1 MFSADNSVVPAPAA
15 PAAFRYAPRPAL
27 PDRTRPDATAE
38 LRAALATRVLV
49 LDGAMGT
56 MIQRHQLTEADFRG
70 ERLRDHPTPLRGN
83 NDLLSLTRPDIIL
96 DIHRQYLAAGA
107 DIIET
112 NTFSSTTIS
121 QADYGLSHLAY
132 ELNYESARLARE
144 ACDGQRNAELQ
155 LRRDEP
161 ANADAG
167 AVAPRYIPRYVAGA
181 LGPTNRTASLSP
193 DVNRPGFRAV
203 SFDELARAYHEQAAG
218 LVDGGADILLVET
231 IFDTL
236 NAKAALFAIEQLFA
250 ERGRRWPVMV
260 SGTITDASGRTL
272 SGQTVGAFWHSVSH
286 LPLLSIGL
294 NCALGADQLRPY
306 VAELARLAPVAI
318 SAYPNAGLP
327 NAFGGYDETA
337 AQMAAVLDEQ
347 LSAGL
352 LNIIGGCCG
361 TTPEHIRAFADAA
374 RRHPPRP
381 LPTPDEVPAAGALTL
396 SGLEPVTIRPGALLV
411 NVGER
416 TNVTGSRKFA
426 RLIREGNYEAAVQIA
441 REQVEG
447 GAQVLD
453 VNMDEGMLDAPL
465 AMTTFLNL
473 LAAEPDVARV
483 PLMIDSSKWEV
494 IEAGLKCAQGKSI
507 VNSLSLKDGEAAF
520 CARARLVRRY
530 GAAVV
535 VMAFDEAGQADAYER
550 RIGICERAYRILT
563 EEVGFPAAD
572 IIFDPNIL
580 TVGTGLEEHRRYAL
594 DFLDAVRWIKANLP
608 GVRTSGGLSN
618 ISFAFRGHDVVREA
632 MHAAFLYRAVVAGL
646 DMAIVNPTNLPV
658 YDDIPADVRRAVEA
672 VLWDESADATERL
685 ITLAESLRTAPNSQ
699 QETGNQKQGTTWRG
713 APVEARLAH
722 ALVRGIADFIEADT
736 EEARQQ
742 LGSPLAVIEGP
753 LMAGMS
759 EVGDLFGAGK
769 MFLPQVVK
777 AARVMKKAV
786 AYLEPFIQAEREK
799 NSHSATQ
806 SLSHSVKT
814 PTILLATVKGDV
826 HDIGK
831 NIVGVVLACNN
842 YRIIDL
848 GVMVAPERILA
859 AAQEHDVDVI
869 GLSGLITPSLDEM
882 AHVAAELARTG
893 SRVPLLIGGAT
904 TSRLHTA
911 VKIAPRYAGAPVVH
925 VQDASR
931 SVGVLGGL
939 LGSGRAAFAEAVAAE
954 YEQVRTDYAARARQ
968 KEYLTIGQA
977 RANRFA
983 IEWGAEPPAPRPTF
997 LGSRVLDD
1005 YPLAEL
1011 VPYIDWTP
1019 FFHTWELRAAYP
1031 RILDDPTLGEAAR
1044 ALFAD
1049 AQALLAD
1056 IVQHKLLR
1064 ARAVVGFWPAN
1075 TADADTIRVYA
1086 DDSRRTELARLF
1098 SLRQQTQKAPGLPN
1112 FSFAD
1117 FLAPA
1122 ATGLPDYLGGFA
1134 VAAGDG
1140 LDALVA
1146 RFQADHDEYRVILA
1160 KALADRLAEAFAERL
1175 HERVRQELWAYAP
1188 AEHLSGDDLIQEKYQ
1203 GIRPAPG
1210 YPGCPDHTEKITLF
1224 ELLDAGRV
1232 GITLTESLA
1241 MQPAAA
1247 VSGFYFSH
1255 PQSRYFGL
1263 GRIGKDQVED
1273 IAARKG
1279 MPVPELERWLA
1290 PNLNY

>member
-1 MFSADNSVVPAPAA
+1 MSASAA
-15 PAAFRYAPRPAL
+15 PAAVSPPACPSFSPAL
-27 PDRTRPDATAE
+27 RPDATAE
-38 LRAALATRVLV
+38 LRALLAARILV

-56 MIQRHQLTEADFRG
+56 MIQRHTLSEADFRG
-70 ERLRDHPTPLRGN
+70 ARFADHPSPLRGN
-83 NDLLSLTRPDIIL
+83 NDLLTLTRPDIIL
-96 DIHRQYLAAGA
+96 DIYRQYLAAGA

-112 NTFSSTTIS
+112 NTFSSTTVA

-132 ELNYESARLARE
+132 ELNFEAARQARQ
-144 ACDGQRNAELQ
+144 ACDEAETL
-155 LRRDEP
+155 EK
-161 ANADAG
+161 
-167 AVAPRYIPRYVAGA
+167 PRFVAGA

-193 DVNRPGFRAV
+193 DVNRPGFRAIT
-203 SFDELARAYHEQAAG
+203 FDQLAEAYHEQAAG

-272 SGQTVGAFWHSVSH
+272 SGQTVGAFWQSVAH
-286 LPLLSIGL
+286 IPLLSVGL
-294 NCALGADQLRPY
+294 NCALGAAQLRPY
-306 VAELARLAPVAI
+306 IAELARLAPVAV

-347 LSAGL
+347 LGAGL
-352 LNIIGGCCG
+352 MNIIGGCCG
-361 TTPEHIRAFADAA
+361 TTPDHIRAFAAA
-374 RRHPPRP
+374 AERHRPRP
-381 LPTPDEVPAAGALTL
+381 IPAPIAVPDAGALTL

-426 RLIREGNYEAAVQIA
+426 RLIREGNYEAAVAIA

-473 LAAEPDVARV
+473 LAAEPDIARV

-494 IEAGLKCAQGKSI
+494 IEAGLKCTQGKSI
-507 VNSLSLKDGEAAF
+507 VNSLSLKDGEDAF
-520 CARARLVRRY
+520 RARARRVRAY

-535 VMAFDEAGQADAYER
+535 VMAFDETGQADTYER
-550 RIGICERAYRILT
+550 RISICTRAYRILT
-563 EEVGFPAAD
+563 EEVGFPLTD
-572 IIFDPNIL
+572 LIFDPNIL

-594 DFLDAVRWIKANLP
+594 DFLAAVRWIKGNLP
-608 GVRTSGGLSN
+608 GARTSGGLSN

-632 MHAAFLYRAVVAGL
+632 MHAAFLYRAVQAGL
-646 DMAIVNPTNLPV
+646 DLAIVNPTSLPV
-658 YDDIPADVRRAVEA
+658 YDDIPADLRQAVED
-672 VLWDESADATERL
+672 VLWDQTPADGADATERL
-685 ITLAESLRTAPNSQ
+685 ITLAESLRADPQLQTPNAKL
-699 QETGNQKQGTTWRG
+699 ETPDWR
-713 APVEARLAH
+713 ALPVAGRLAH
-722 ALVRGIADFIEADT
+722 ALIRGITDFIETDT
-736 EEARQQ
+736 EEARAALQ
-742 LGSPLAVIEGP
+742 SPLAVIEGP
-753 LMAGMS
+753 LMAGMN
-759 EVGDLFGAGK
+759 EVGDLFGAGR

-786 AYLEPFIQAEREK
+786 AYLEPYLEAEKAGSGRT
-799 NSHSATQ
+799 AGT
-806 SLSHSVKT
+806 V
-814 PTILLATVKGDV
+814 LLATVKGDV

-848 GVMVAPERILA
+848 GVMVPPEKILA
-859 AAQEHDVDVI
+859 AAIEHQVDII

-882 AHVAAELARTG
+882 AHLAAELHRTG
-893 SRVPLLIGGAT
+893 ARVPLLIGGAT

-911 VKIAPRYAGAPVVH
+911 VKIAPRYPDAPVVH
-925 VQDASR
+925 VHDASR

-939 LGSGRAAFAEAVAAE
+939 LGSGRQAFAEAVAAE
-954 YEQVRTDYAARARQ
+954 YEQVRTDYAARSRQ
-968 KEYLTIGQA
+968 KEYLTLEAA
-977 RANRFA
+977 RANHFPIDWA
-983 IEWGAEPPAPRPTF
+983 AAPPASRPSF
-997 LGSRVLDD
+997 LGTRVFAD

-1019 FFHTWELRAAYP
+1019 FFHTWEMRAAYP
-1031 RILDDPTLGEAAR
+1031 RILTDPTLGEAAR
-1044 ALFAD
+1044 QLFHD
-1049 AQALLAD
+1049 AQELLTE
-1056 IVQHKLLR
+1056 IVDNQLLQ
-1064 ARAVVGFWPAN
+1064 ARAVVGFWPVN
-1075 TADADTIRVYA
+1075 TSDHDTIHVYA
-1086 DDSRRTELARLF
+1086 DDTRTTETTRLYT
-1098 SLRQQTQKAPGLPN
+1098 LRQQSLKAPGLPN
-1112 FSFAD
+1112 TAFAD
-1117 FLAPA
+1117 FLAPRE
-1122 ATGLPDYLGGFA
+1122 TGLPDYLGGFA
-1134 VAAGDG
+1134 VTAGHG
-1140 LDALVA
+1140 LDALEA
-1146 RFQADHDEYRVILA
+1146 RFRANHDEYRIILA

-1175 HERVRQELWAYAP
+1175 HEQVRRELWGYAP
-1188 AEHLSGDDLIQEKYQ
+1188 DEHLTGDDLIQEKYQ
-1203 GIRPAPG
+1203 GVRPAPG
-1210 YPGCPDHTEKITLF
+1210 YPGCPDHTEKTTLF
-1224 ELLDAGRV
+1224 ELLDAGRA

-1247 VSGFYFSH
+1247 VSGFYYAH

-1263 GRIGKDQVED
+1263 GRIGRDQVED
-1273 IAARKG
+1273 IAARKA
-1279 MPVPELERWLA
+1279 MPFAELERWLA

>member
-1 MFSADNSVVPAPAA
+1 MTVTSALAA
-15 PAAFRYAPRPAL
+15 PAYRYAPPPVFPSRV
-27 PDRTRPDATAE
+27 RPDATAD
-38 LRAALATRVLV
+38 LRARLRERVLV

-56 MIQRHQLTEADFRG
+56 MIQRHPLTEADFRG
-70 ERLRDHPTPLRGN
+70 ERLAGHPKPLRGN
-83 NDLLSLTRPDIIL
+83 NDLLTLTRPDIIL

-112 NTFSSTTIS
+112 NTFSSTTIA

-132 ELNYESARLARE
+132 ELNYKAARLARQ
-144 ACDGQRNAELQ
+144 ACDEAQTAWR
-155 LRRDEP
+155 
-161 ANADAG
+161 
-167 AVAPRYIPRYVAGA
+167 PRYVAGA

-193 DVNRPGFRAV
+193 DVNRPGFRAIT
-203 SFDELARAYHEQAAG
+203 FDELAAAYHEQTAG

-236 NAKAALFAIEQLFA
+236 NAKAALFAIERLFE

-294 NCALGADQLRPY
+294 NCALGAAQLRPY
-306 VAELARLAPVAI
+306 VAELARLAPVAV

-327 NAFGGYDETA
+327 NAFGGYDETPE
-337 AQMAAVLDEQ
+337 QMAAVLDEQ
-347 LSAGL
+347 LGAGL
-352 LNIIGGCCG
+352 MNIVGGCCG
-361 TTPEHIRAFADAA
+361 TTPDHIRAFADAA
-374 RRHPPRP
+374 ARHRPRP
-381 LPTPDEVPAAGALTL
+381 IPAPDHSTLNL
-396 SGLEPVTIRPGALLV
+396 SGLESVSIRPGALLV

-441 REQVEG
+441 REQVAS

-473 LAAEPDVARV
+473 VAAEPDVARV
-483 PLMIDSSKWEV
+483 PLMIDSSKWDV

-507 VNSLSLKDGEAAF
+507 VNSLSLKDGEDAF
-520 CARARLVRRY
+520 RERARRVRAY

-535 VMAFDEAGQADAYER
+535 VMAFDEAGQADTTAR
-550 RIGICERAYRILT
+550 RISIAERAYRILT
-563 EEVGFPAAD
+563 REVGFPAED
-572 IIFDPNIL
+572 LIFDPNIL
-580 TVGTGLEEHRRYAL
+580 TVGTGLDEHRRYAL
-594 DFLDAVRWIKANLP
+594 DFLEAVRWIKAHLP

-618 ISFAFRGHDVVREA
+618 ISFAFRGQDVVREA
-632 MHAAFLYRAVVAGL
+632 MHAAFLYRAVAAGL
-646 DMAIVNPTNLPV
+646 DMAIVNPTSLPV
-658 YDDIPADVRRAVEA
+658 YDDIPVDLRQAVED
-672 VLWDESADATERL
+672 VLWDQRPDATERL
-685 ITLAESLRTAPNSQ
+685 ITLAESLRAAGPG
-699 QETGNQKQGTTWRG
+699 ERAAVVADEWRG
-713 APVEARLAH
+713 LPVAGRLAH
-722 ALVRGIADFIEADT
+722 ALVRGITDFIETDT

-742 LGSPLAVIEGP
+742 LRSPLAVIEGP

-759 EVGDLFGAGK
+759 EVGDLFGAGR

-786 AYLEPFIQAEREK
+786 AYLEPYLEAEKAGAGRT
-799 NSHSATQ
+799 AGT
-806 SLSHSVKT
+806 V
-814 PTILLATVKGDV
+814 LLATVKGDV

-859 AAQEHDVDVI
+859 AAVEHNVDVI

-882 AHVAAELARTG
+882 AHLAAELARTG
-893 SRVPLLIGGAT
+893 ARVPLLIGGAT

-911 VKIAPRYAGAPVVH
+911 VKIQPRYSGAPVVY

-939 LGSGRAAFAEAVAAE
+939 LGSGKQAFAEAIAAE
-954 YEQVRTDYAARARQ
+954 YAQVRTDYAARARQ
-968 KEYLTIGQA
+968 KEYLTIEAA
-977 RANRFA
+977 RANRFPIDWA
-983 IEWGAEPPAPRPTF
+983 AEPPVARPAR
-997 LGSRVLDD
+997 LGTQVLDD
-1005 YPLAEL
+1005 FPLQEL
-1011 VPYIDWTP
+1011 VPFIDWTP

-1031 RILDDPTLGEAAR
+1031 RILDDPTLGAAAR
-1044 ALFAD
+1044 ALFQD
-1049 AQALLAD
+1049 AQTLLTE
-1056 IVQHKLLR
+1056 IVAHKLLR

-1075 TADADTIRVYA
+1075 TSDADILHVYH
-1086 DDSRRTELARLF
+1086 DDERRTEAARLY

-1122 ATGLPDYLGGFA
+1122 DAGLPDYLGGFA
-1134 VAAGDG
+1134 VAAGEG
-1140 LDALVA
+1140 LDALEA
-1146 RFQADHDEYRVILA
+1146 RFRADHDEYRIILA
-1160 KALADRLAEAFAERL
+1160 KALADRLAEAFAECL
-1175 HERVRQELWAYAP
+1175 HQRVRREIWGYAP
-1188 AEHLSGDDLIQEKYQ
+1188 DEHLSGDELIQEKYQ

-1224 ELLDAGRV
+1224 ELLDAGRA

-1247 VSGFYFSH
+1247 VSGFYFAH
-1255 PQSRYFGL
+1255 PRSRYFGL

-1279 MPVPELERWLA
+1279 MSVEALERWLA